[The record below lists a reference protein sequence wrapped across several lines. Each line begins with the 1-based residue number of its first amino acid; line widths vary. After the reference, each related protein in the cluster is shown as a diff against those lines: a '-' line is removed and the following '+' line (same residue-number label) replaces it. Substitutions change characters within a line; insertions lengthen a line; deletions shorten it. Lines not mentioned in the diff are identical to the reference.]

1 METFEIPFRGRI
13 TLAQHQEVIQRH
25 NDQVR
30 EQRHVVE
37 DLQGTIA
44 RQAEEL
50 EVFRSRQSRLEEMFR
65 EMYSGV
71 VREIILDTFRDEI
84 LHGIRVDTSVCS
96 HYDRP
101 DEADSSVVFIDP
113 RDGFQFEQRER

>member
-30 EQRHVVE
+30 EQRQVVA

-50 EVFRSRQSRLEEMFR
+50 EVFRSRQSRLEAMFR

-84 LHGIRVDTSVCS
+84 LHAVQVNTHISSYTDSAS
-96 HYDRP
+96 
-101 DEADSSVVFIDP
+101 SSVVFIDP
-113 RDGFQFEQRER
+113 RDGFSFEQRER